1 MTLRESVISLVDDAR
16 IVLDIPRTHVFA
28 YAAESGL
35 TRNWLR
41 ERYYGRAVVVPQD
54 LVVVQALVQ
63 AMIRS
68 KGRKPMNAAEIERPQ
83 VGGDVEGR
91 LVEYADAV
99 ADMCLACCGYATEP
113 KCWDSTC
120 PLRSV
125 SPLQLEGVKA

>member
-1 MTLRESVISLVDDAR
+1 MTLRDSIISLVDDAR

-28 YAAESGL
+28 YAAESGR

-41 ERYYGRAVVVPQD
+41 ERYYGRANPTPGD

-63 AMIRS
+63 AMIKS
-68 KGRKPMNAAEIERPQ
+68 KGRKPMNAVDVERPQ

-120 PLRSV
+120 PLRPV
-125 SPLQLEGVKA
+125 SPLPLERRKS